1 MAYLTFN
8 CENMEDASMEFRNIV
23 ETETLAQVEHE
34 ESDFV
39 WLRQVYGLDNGEPT
53 VQCTGSIRCTVGRT
67 VMFPSTV
74 QQRLVHF
81 RLTDKTKPG
90 NLRALVF
97 YLVDPNIRIIST
109 ANVPP
114 QRLDWTM
121 DVEPQDGES
130 LTAAMERVALSNR
143 DKRGGMPM
151 SLNEAIE
158 FRKGLLGDLYEFM
171 RYQHVSFESNVLVL

>member
-1 MAYLTFN
+1 
-8 CENMEDASMEFRNIV
+8 MEFRNIA
-23 ETETLAQVEHE
+23 ETDTLSDVEHD

-39 WLRQVYGLDNGEPT
+39 WLRQVYGLDNGEPA
-53 VQCTGSIRCTVGRT
+53 VQCIGSIRCAVGRT

-74 QQRLVHF
+74 QHRLVQF

-109 ANVPP
+109 ANIPP

-121 DVEPQDGES
+121 DLEPQEGES
-130 LTAAMERVALSNR
+130 LTAALERVALSNR
-143 DKRGGMPM
+143 DKKGSMPM
-151 SLNEAIE
+151 SLDEAIKI
-158 FRKGLLGDLYEFM
+158 RMGVLKDLDEFM
-171 RYQHVSFESNVLVL
+171 KYQQVAFESNVLVL